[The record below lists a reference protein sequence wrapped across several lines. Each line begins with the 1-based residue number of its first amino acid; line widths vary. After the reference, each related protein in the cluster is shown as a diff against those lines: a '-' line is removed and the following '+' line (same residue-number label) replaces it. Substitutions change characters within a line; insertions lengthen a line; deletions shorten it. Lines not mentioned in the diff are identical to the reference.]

1 MFRRLLALLLL
12 AACATYFVFVR
23 EDEPSDGLT
32 WVELG
37 NSGGPPLPPVEPP
50 PFEPVRSPE
59 PGAGAAV
66 VQEALE
72 GAPPVPT
79 AQQRT
84 LRGAV
89 VDLAGQPVAG
99 VTVERRH
106 AYLDAGL
113 ARSGADG
120 RFEIVLS
127 ELHGELVT
135 RSDEWLLVGG
145 ERFLSDFREQDFLL
159 VVAPAM
165 TLSGR
170 VVDPAGQAIA
180 DAAVTLVQPGDALV
194 RFGIVAPPL
203 EHEAQRGWSDRD
215 GQFKLGPVPRIPG
228 ARVEA
233 TLSGAEPGSAEVP
246 ADATAPV
253 TIVLSDG

>member
-12 AACATYFVFVR
+12 AVCATYFVFV
-23 EDEPSDGLT
+23 DEGQASDGLT

-37 NSGGPPLPPVEPP
+37 RDNGNPAPLPEPP
-50 PFEPVRSPE
+50 PFDPEPSPE

-72 GAPPVPT
+72 GRPVVDA
-79 AQQRT
+79 AQHHT
-84 LRGAV
+84 LHGKV
-89 VDLAGQPVAG
+89 VDLAGEPVAG
-99 VTVERRH
+99 VVVERRH
-106 AYLDAGL
+106 AYLDAGH

-127 ELHGELVT
+127 ELHGELVAT
-135 RSDEWLLVGG
+135 SDDWLLVGG
-145 ERFLSDFREQDFLL
+145 ERFLSDFREQEFLL
-159 VVAPAM
+159 VVAPAF

-170 VVDPAGQAIA
+170 VVDPAGQPIA

-203 EHEAQRGWSDRD
+203 EHETQRGWSDRD
-215 GQFKLGPVPRIPG
+215 GQFKLGPVPRIAG
-228 ARVEA
+228 AQVEA
-233 TLSGAEPGSAEVP
+233 TLTGADPGSAEVP
-246 ADATAPV
+246 ADATKPL
-253 TIVLSDG
+253 TIVLSTR